1 MTPRTFAA
9 VAVSVLFLAIASWAA
24 RRDREPPPSR
34 WPSVAELDSLSRY
47 LAPGSAA
54 PRLDDYAAYLPAAI
68 PRPARGSSA
77 SQAVP
82 ALESRLSAII
92 ISGDRR
98 LAIIGDRSLRSGER
112 LENGAVIVRIAPDH
126 VVIRERGGSLRTLRL
141 ATGTDQ
147 SS

>member
-1 MTPRTFAA
+1 MSARTFAA
-9 VAVSVLFLAIASWAA
+9 AAVCVLFLATASWAA

-34 WPSVAELDSLSRY
+34 WPTVAELDSLDRY
-47 LAPGSAA
+47 LAPGPPA
-54 PRLDDYAAYLPAAI
+54 PPLDDYAAYLPAAI
-68 PRPARGSSA
+68 PRPTRRSSA
-77 SQAVP
+77 PQAP

-126 VVIRERGGSLRTLRL
+126 VVIRERGGSLRMLRL

-147 SS
+147 S

>member
-1 MTPRTFAA
+1 MSPRTFAA
-9 VAVSVLFLAIASWAA
+9 VAVSVLFLATAYWAA

-34 WPSVAELDSLSRY
+34 WPTLAELDSLDRY
-47 LAPGSAA
+47 LAPGPPA
-54 PRLDDYAAYLPAAI
+54 PPLDDYAAYLPAAI
-68 PRPARGSSA
+68 PRPTRRSSV
-77 SQAVP
+77 SQARP

-126 VVIRERGGSLRTLRL
+126 VVIRERDGSLRMLRL

-147 SS
+147 S